1 MQPIMGL
8 ILFSGI
14 VAIPIGLWMIFS
26 GRLNNQPP
34 SKEASYYIMYG
45 IVALIISVILYSW

>member
-1 MQPIMGL
+1 MKPIMGL

-14 VAIPIGLWMIFS
+14 VAIPIGLWLIITSRM
-26 GRLNNQPP
+26 NNQPP

-45 IVALIISVILYSW
+45 IVALIISFILYSW

>member
-1 MQPIMGL
+1 MKPIMGL

-14 VAIPIGLWMIFS
+14 VAIPIGLWMIFA

-45 IVALIISVILYSW
+45 IVALIISFILYSW